1 MTRPIDD
8 GCQSCGRLIFLT
20 EPGEKPGYDDVCSS
34 PYVTE
39 SGDLFC
45 IPCGREM
52 DRAQREADEEDYY
65 PDFDPYEG
73 CDFPAN
79 PEGKP

>member
-1 MTRPIDD
+1 MRPES
-8 GCQSCGRLIFLT
+8 CQSCGRLIW
-20 EPGEKPGYDDVCSS
+20 GDSKGYDDIVSG

-52 DRAQREADEEDYY
+52 DRAERAAVEDEYL
-65 PDFDPYEG
+65 DFDPYDDGQE
-73 CDFPAN
+73 
-79 PEGKP
+79 

>member
-1 MTRPIDD
+1 MSRPMREE
-8 GCQSCGRLIFLT
+8 GCQNCGRLIW
-20 EPGEKPGYDDVCSS
+20 GDSKGYDDIASG

-52 DRAQREADEEDYY
+52 DSAEREQAESDY
-65 PDFDPYEG
+65 PDFDPYE
-73 CDFPAN
+73 
-79 PEGKP
+79 

>member
-1 MTRPIDD
+1 MRSES
-8 GCQSCGRLIFLT
+8 CQSCGRLIW
-20 EPGEKPGYDDVCSS
+20 GDAKGYDDIVSG

-52 DRAQREADEEDYY
+52 DRADREAAEDEY
-65 PDFDPYEG
+65 PDFDPYDE
-73 CDFPAN
+73 
-79 PEGKP
+79 